1 MRFFCLFDTF
11 VRKICIYENFFV
23 PLQTEIE
30 ISSKDEFNLKNI
42 RYMATTQ
49 QNPGTLYNALTSGS
63 KIIGTVITDSDMRVD
78 GTIEGDVKCAGK
90 LVIGEQGQVK
100 GTIECQ
106 NAEIMGKIDGKI
118 DVKYA
123 LALRATSKLQG
134 EIKTGTL
141 MVEPNAVFNGTC
153 TMGDKSVEK
162 K

>member
-1 MRFFCLFDTF
+1 M
-11 VRKICIYENFFV
+11 
-23 PLQTEIE
+23 E

-118 DVKYA
+118 EVKYA